1 MEFRIGGSRGVRFD
15 LNRPMFAGM
24 LLGVAGIALAG
35 GILLGLLPGDRGWDA
50 PLAGNLRWGDLALG
64 IALLGMALYF
74 VGRIVQIYDHLRRRP

>member
-1 MEFRIGGSRGVRFD
+1 MKKIH
-15 LNRPMFAGM
+15 
-24 LLGVAGIALAG
+24 LLFS
-35 GILLGLLPGDRGWDA
+35 LLGLLPGDRGWDA